1 MGFPHKLKAC
11 GKRTFMISLYG
22 LCCVSNSV
30 GFCLSTF
37 DQFSHMARVCWSLHL
52 VLGNCLLT
60 LHRHHALNK
69 IISGFHEKT
78 GNELVTLWS
87 SFWFFQK
94 QSRVVIRV
102 DWPITNRL
110 PTTKHLFISSLYVL
124 HFEWFKMLQEHYLK
138 P

>member
-1 MGFPHKLKAC
+1 MDFAVSQIQLDFASQPLISFHTWLGF
-11 GKRTFMISLYG
+11 
-22 LCCVSNSV
+22 
-30 GFCLSTF
+30 
-37 DQFSHMARVCWSLHL
+37 CWSLHL

-94 QSRVVIRV
+94 QLRVVIRV

-124 HFEWFKMLQEHYLK
+124 HFE
-138 P
+138 